1 MQKNTIITMGVIL
14 VTILTALV
22 FAGHLL
28 RQEVAAQEPPINQVD
43 EDLEKQIQMAQNT
56 ANYASNEAN
65 DIINV
70 YLDQMQSLT
79 NKLLG

>member
-1 MQKNTIITMGVIL
+1 MGIIL
-14 VTILTALV
+14 VTILTASA

-28 RQEVAAQEPPINQVD
+28 RQKVAAQETPFNQVG
-43 EDLEKQIQMAQNT
+43 EDIEKQIQMAQNT